1 MDTLKEIRDKHS
13 LSIKQVADLLK
24 LTSGTVTTYCSVD
37 SDNAGKYAVELES
50 IINNAYDVAAEF
62 DNPGVKEM
70 PIKQLAK
77 KVIMMNFRLG
87 TEAYRVFQIL
97 GS

>member
-50 IINNAYDVAAEF
+50 MINNAYDVAAGF
-62 DNPGVKEM
+62 PGVKVM